1 MYETTRMESKTTY
14 QTALESRRRF
24 LKVGL
29 VAAPLLMTLAARPAR
44 AQEVAGGTLGSSN
57 VGGSSI
63 DAEPQVG
70 PAGVD
75 NTDAFGV
82 L

>member
-1 MYETTRMESKTTY
+1 MESKTIEHVS
-14 QTALESRRRF
+14 LESRRRF

-44 AQEVAGGTLGSSN
+44 AQEVAAGSLGSSN
-57 VGGSSI
+57 AGGSSI
-63 DAEPQVG
+63 EEEQQVG

>member
-29 VAAPLLMTLAARPAR
+29 VAAPLLMSLAARPAR
-44 AQEVAGGTLGSSN
+44 AQEVAGGSLGSY
-57 VGGSSI
+57 GGSSI